1 MGLEFARRC
10 QRRFSGRIDSGR
22 ATGEV
27 VHPAAS
33 LWEPGVSHEGY
44 IRCAETV
51 LLRGGLCDRT
61 LNLGAIHV
69 AEAAPEGHDRIAH
82 CALVVVPRL
91 GEPGVVRNHQVQRSA
106 VDRPHTYLILKPS
119 CPHTL
124 RTVAALG
131 TSA

>member
-61 LNLGAIHV
+61 LNLGAIYV

-82 CALVVVPRL
+82 CALVPRWRL
-91 GEPGVVRNHQVQRSA
+91 GEPGVVRNHQQQVE
-106 VDRPHTYLILKPS
+106 
-119 CPHTL
+119 L
-124 RTVAALG
+124 RCCTSLAQAAPEEAQLPRTQG
-131 TSA
+131 